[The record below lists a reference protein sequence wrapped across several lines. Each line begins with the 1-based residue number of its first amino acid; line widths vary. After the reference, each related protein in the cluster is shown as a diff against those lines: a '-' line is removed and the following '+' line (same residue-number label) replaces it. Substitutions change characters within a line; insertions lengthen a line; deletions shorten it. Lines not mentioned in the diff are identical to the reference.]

1 MSSSAAVSAMNSLT
15 YKNQALVYLNE
26 CQGILEQMLAP
37 TGPLALS
44 QANATQAQESADAAA
59 ESQSSTQDLRNE
71 VAAWHSAIQTYLTQA
86 VNARNG
92 AISASVDAA
101 GAASSAAASAGAASD
116 SAVAAAISAATAAA
130 KSGSADWGKV
140 YGNIADQSD
149 LVSALAAKYPN
160 SNPSG
165 FVDATYVTGLGYITS
180 SALSP
185 YLLSSAAASTY
196 FQIPTGNSTQYI
208 AGDGTLVTFP
218 SSGASNKLTATV
230 YNQTGATLT
239 KGAVVYIN
247 GAHGNLPTV
256 AKAQANA
263 ESTSSGT
270 YGFVSADISDNS
282 SGTIVISGL
291 AENLDTNSFV
301 DGDKIYLSPT
311 VAGGWTTTKPVA
323 PNHMVYLGVVT
334 RAHPTLG
341 TIQLRLANGFE
352 LDEIHDCLISGKVNL
367 DLLSYESS
375 SGLWKNKS
383 FSTLG
388 LATLASPA
396 LTGTPTAP
404 TAATATNTTQIATTA
419 YVKNQ
424 SYATT
429 SQLSSYATL
438 ASPTLTGDPKAP
450 TPATADNDTSI
461 ATTAFVKNQSYV
473 TSSSLTSTLGSY
485 YTASVSDGRFYP
497 ISSNPSN
504 FITSAALSGLLDQAS
519 ADNLYVSKSGGTLNG
534 SALLNLYDSSFDSE
548 LGGWGFGVEL
558 TADTT
563 QNASVQYNA
572 VAVQNSSGTMS
583 MTPSGLTFPDSTTQ
597 GTAASPFGG
606 GTVGSPITVTG
617 SGGSVSLGDSI
628 GLDLSGS
635 TAGAGVKFS
644 DGTIQ
649 YTAATASYDTQRAMA
664 DGIAMAVNYV
674 PYYSNYIGFVFS
686 GSIPCFMQSV
696 PWSLVDSY
704 GATYGFSYYS
714 SGYAYFSSGWS
725 TGPMYVRV
733 NSTTSSIPLPY

>member
-1 MSSSAAVSAMNSLT
+1 MGLTVYTNTSQFSLNSTGSGVFKISMGVPGPQGETGVVSATSPLAYNSTTKNLSIDLAAYATQSWVDGRGYLQAGALTGYALQSWVTSQGFLTSSSLT
-15 YKNQALVYLNE
+15 GY
-26 CQGILEQMLAP
+26 
-37 TGPLALS
+37 
-44 QANATQAQESADAAA
+44 ATQAWVTG
-59 ESQSSTQDLRNE
+59 QS
-71 VAAWHSAIQTYLTQA
+71 YLT
-86 VNARNG
+86 
-92 AISASVDAA
+92 
-101 GAASSAAASAGAASD
+101 SSSLSGY
-116 SAVAAAISAATAAA
+116 ATQ
-130 KSGSADWGKV
+130 SWVGS
-140 YGNIADQSD
+140 Q
-149 LVSALAAKYPN
+149 
-160 SNPSG
+160 
-165 FVDATYVTGLGYITS
+165 GYLTS
-180 SALSP
+180 SSLSP
-185 YLLSSAAASTY
+185 YLLSATAASTY
-196 FQIPTGNSTQYI
+196 FPIPTGTTSQYLR
-208 AGDGTLVTFP
+208 GDGSLATLP
-218 SSGASNKLTATV
+218 SSSSSDKLTATA
-230 YNQTGATLT
+230 YNKTGATLT
-239 KGAVVYIN
+239 KGTVVYID
-247 GAHGNLPTV
+247 GTQGNLPSI

-270 YGFVSADISDNS
+270 YGLVSADISNMS
-282 SGTIVISGL
+282 SGTIVIAGL
-291 AENLDTNSFV
+291 IDGLNLSSYV
-301 DGDKIYLSPT
+301 DGDKLYLSPT
-311 VAGGWTTTKPVA
+311 TAGGYTTTKPVG
-323 PNHMVYLGVVT
+323 PNHMVYVGVVT

-352 LDEIHDCLISGKVNL
+352 VDELHDVLIASKTNL

-375 SGLWKNKS
+375 TGLWKNKS

-404 TAATATNTTQIATTA
+404 TAATATNTTQ
-419 YVKNQ
+419 
-424 SYATT
+424 
-429 SQLSSYATL
+429 
-438 ASPTLTGDPKAP
+438 
-450 TPATADNDTSI
+450 I

-504 FITSAALSGLLDQAS
+504 FITSAALSGLLDQTS
-519 ADNLYVSKSGGTLNG
+519 ADNLYVSRSGGTLNG
-534 SALLNLYDSSFDSE
+534 SALLNLFDSSFDSE

-572 VAVQNSSGTMS
+572 VSVQNSGGTMS

-606 GTVGSPITVTG
+606 GTVGTPITVTG
-617 SGGSVSLGDSI
+617 SGGSVVLGDSI

-674 PYYSNYIGFVFS
+674 PNYSNYIGFVFS

-725 TGPMYVRV
+725 TGPLYVRV

>member
-1 MSSSAAVSAMNSLT
+1 MGLTVNPSSSSLFKVSSLDGAKFNLGSVGQGIFKLNMGVPGPQGIPGTNGGVGPAGPVGPTGATGSQGPAGVVSATS
-15 YKNQALVYLNE
+15 
-26 CQGILEQMLAP
+26 
-37 TGPLALS
+37 PLS
-44 QANATQAQESADAAA
+44 YN
-59 ESQSSTQDLRNE
+59 SSTQNISIDL
-71 VAAWHSAIQTYLTQA
+71 SAYYLA
-86 VNARNG
+86 
-92 AISASVDAA
+92 
-101 GAASSAAASAGAASD
+101 
-116 SAVAAAISAATAAA
+116 
-130 KSGSADWGKV
+130 
-140 YGNIADQSD
+140 
-149 LVSALAAKYPN
+149 
-160 SNPSG
+160 SNPSS
-165 FVDATYVTGLGYITS
+165 YITS
-180 SALSP
+180 SALTGYATQAWVDARGYLQAGALTGYALQSWVTSQGFLTSSSLSP
-185 YLLSSAAASTY
+185 YLLSSTASTTY
-196 FQIPTGNSTQYI
+196 FPIPTGSTSQYI
-208 AGDGTLVTFP
+208 RGDGTLATLP
-218 SSGASNKLTATV
+218 SSSSSDRLTATA
-230 YNQTGATLT
+230 YNKTGATLT
-239 KGAVVYIN
+239 KGTVVYVD
-247 GAHGNLPTV
+247 GAQGNLPSV

-270 YGFVSADISDNS
+270 YGLVSADIGNMS
-282 SGTIVISGL
+282 SGTIVIAGVI
-291 AENLDTNSFV
+291 ENLDLNAFA
-301 DGDKIYLSPT
+301 DGDKLYLSPT
-311 VAGGWTTTKPVA
+311 TAGGYTTTKPVA
-323 PNHMVYLGVVT
+323 PNHMVYIGVVT
-334 RAHPTLG
+334 RAHPTFG

-352 LDEIHDCLISGKVNL
+352 LDEIHDALITSKTNL

-424 SYATT
+424 SYATI

-438 ASPTLTGDPKAP
+438 ASPTFTGDPKAP

-504 FITSAALSGLLDQAS
+504 FITSAALSGLLDQTS
-519 ADNLYVSKSGGTLNG
+519 ADNLYVSRSGGTLNG
-534 SALLNLYDSSFDSE
+534 SALLNLFDSSFDSE

-572 VAVQNSSGTMS
+572 IAVQNSSGTMS

-597 GTAASPFGG
+597 STAASPFGG
-606 GTVGSPITVTG
+606 GTVGTPITVTG
-617 SGGSVSLGDSI
+617 SGGSVSFGDSI

-674 PYYSNYIGFVFS
+674 PYYSSYIGLVFS
-686 GSIPCFMQSV
+686 GSIPCFMQSIS
-696 PWSLVDSY
+696 WSLVDSY

-725 TGPMYVRV
+725 TGPLYVRV